1 MAHFDR
7 AEAWQPFGTFESVF
21 AIIHTFALNDDIFV
35 NESLTEKEELQ
46 KSNIY
51 NFTFL
56 EV

>member
-46 KSNIY
+46 KSNI
-51 NFTFL
+51 
-56 EV
+56 